1 MNFNYHNK
9 SAISIYFLLITIGF
23 SQFQII
29 AQSNL
34 NYGLSKPQEI
44 STLPTSKVPFQTAIR
59 KTKLSIPCILKS
71 EKDKEFIL
79 SSGWEMQE
87 AGKVNATGEIIS
99 KPNFPTSLWYNAT
112 VPGTVLTTL
121 VQQGVY
127 ADPYFGLNN
136 LAIPDTLCRMDWWY
150 RLKFNIPKAQA
161 NKTKWLVLNGIN
173 YRALVWLNGR
183 KIGKMDGAF
192 VRAEFNVTDAISNSG
207 ENVLAIQIL
216 PPPNPGIPHEESL
229 KAGVGPNGGIL
240 CLDGPTFIAS
250 EGWDWIPGIRDRNI
264 GIWQDVRLRFT
275 EGVVISNPQI
285 ITDLELPDTTSAKIS
300 INTQVRNTTTSK
312 QSVMVSGKIENIVFS
327 QLVELNAGESRDIH
341 FSADKFAQLNIKN
354 PRLWWP
360 NGYGKQNLY
369 FLKLKVETDGTI
381 SDEKSI
387 RFGIREMSYE
397 LNVDTPTKKAMR
409 IEFNPIKDIVDG
421 KPVFNNNVLRQY
433 KGFSIATL
441 QNTVDQTKLTELK
454 DSTMNPYLVIKV
466 NGQRIFCKGGN
477 WGMDD
482 AMKQISREKL
492 EPYFRLHKDAHFN
505 MIRNW
510 TGQST
515 EEVFFELADEYGLL
529 VWNDFWIST
538 ENYNLNPKDN
548 ELFLNNVRE
557 VLLRFRNH
565 PSIALWCGRNEG
577 MPTYHLEEDL
587 EKLIASEDPT
597 RHYNPSSRNL
607 NLRSSGPWNYLKNPQ
622 QYFTDYAFGFS
633 TELGTPSIPT
643 SESMRKMMVPE
654 DVWPISD
661 VWNYHDLHDGQKDFL
676 NAITSNY
683 GEPKDLNDFCKKAQ
697 MLNYESYQAMF
708 ESWNSR
714 LWDNTS
720 GLLLWMTHPAWPSTV
735 WQVYSW
741 DTETFG
747 SYFACMKACEPIHIQ
762 MNLHDNK
769 VIVVNTS
776 LKKMKEAKA
785 IFNLYTIKGE
795 LVSSKEIKIDVPA
808 NAKTDCFV
816 PQFPTN
822 GVFLA
827 KVSLQ
832 DEIGKM
838 ISENWYWEKM
848 RDTKDFLVLNNLA
861 QVKLSGK
868 ILKREKGSLTFNVSN
883 LSKTLAVAIK
893 LNLRDK
899 LTNKSVLPAYF
910 SDGYFDLFAGE
921 SKTVKVDY
929 DPKLKFDELILA
941 ADGYNVN
948 GIEIE

>member
-1 MNFNYHNK
+1 MKFNYHNK
-9 SAISIYFLLITIGF
+9 LAISIYLLFIALGF
-23 SQFQII
+23 SPMHII
-29 AQSNL
+29 AQNNW

-44 STLPTSKVPFQTAIR
+44 STLPTSKVPFQTAVR

-87 AGKVNATGEIIS
+87 AGKVNATGETIS

-121 VQQGVY
+121 VQQGIY

-150 RLKFNIPKAQA
+150 SLKFNIPKAQA

-173 YRALVWLNGR
+173 YCAIIWLNGR

-192 VRAEFNVTDAISNSG
+192 VRAEFNVTDVISNSG
-207 ENVLAIQIL
+207 KNVLAIQIL

-240 CLDGPTFIAS
+240 CSDGPTFIAT

-300 INTQVRNTTTSK
+300 ITTQVRNTTTIK
-312 QSVMVSGKIENIVFS
+312 QSVKVSGKIENIVFS
-327 QLVELNAGESRDIH
+327 QLVELNAGESREIH
-341 FSADKFAQLNIKN
+341 FSSDKFTQLNFKN

-369 FLKLKVETDGTI
+369 FLKLRVETNGTI
-381 SDEKSI
+381 SDEKTI

-397 LNVDTPTKKAMR
+397 LNVDAPLKKAMR

-421 KPVFNNNVLRQY
+421 KPVFNNNVLRLF

-441 QNTVDQTKLTELK
+441 HNHVDQTKLTELK
-454 DSTMNPYLVIKV
+454 DSTMNPFLVIKV

-482 AMKQISREKL
+482 AMKQINRKKL

-548 ELFLNNVRE
+548 VLFLDNVRE
-557 VLLRFRNH
+557 VLKRFRNH
-565 PSIALWCGRNEG
+565 PSIALWCARNEG
-577 MPTYHLEEDL
+577 MPTYQL
-587 EKLIASEDPT
+587 
-597 RHYNPSSRNL
+597 
-607 NLRSSGPWNYLKNPQ
+607 
-622 QYFTDYAFGFS
+622 
-633 TELGTPSIPT
+633 
-643 SESMRKMMVPE
+643 
-654 DVWPISD
+654 
-661 VWNYHDLHDGQKDFL
+661 
-676 NAITSNY
+676 
-683 GEPKDLNDFCKKAQ
+683 
-697 MLNYESYQAMF
+697 
-708 ESWNSR
+708 
-714 LWDNTS
+714 
-720 GLLLWMTHPAWPSTV
+720 
-735 WQVYSW
+735 
-741 DTETFG
+741 
-747 SYFACMKACEPIHIQ
+747 
-762 MNLHDNK
+762 
-769 VIVVNTS
+769 
-776 LKKMKEAKA
+776 
-785 IFNLYTIKGE
+785 
-795 LVSSKEIKIDVPA
+795 
-808 NAKTDCFV
+808 
-816 PQFPTN
+816 
-822 GVFLA
+822 
-827 KVSLQ
+827 
-832 DEIGKM
+832 
-838 ISENWYWEKM
+838 
-848 RDTKDFLVLNNLA
+848 
-861 QVKLSGK
+861 
-868 ILKREKGSLTFNVSN
+868 
-883 LSKTLAVAIK
+883 
-893 LNLRDK
+893 
-899 LTNKSVLPAYF
+899 
-910 SDGYFDLFAGE
+910 
-921 SKTVKVDY
+921 
-929 DPKLKFDELILA
+929 
-941 ADGYNVN
+941 
-948 GIEIE
+948 